1 MYLLE
6 LCSDW
11 STDHSYATCNK
22 CGNKRVRRHP
32 NVRRPMHLQEF
43 KDAVH
48 AGVVLDVR
56 NKVMASDMAVPTVK
70 QKWVITWSKL
80 WSKIKWVLTW
90 LKLWSKTKSVIL
102 SFFLFMLLALATF
115 LTKRGSN
122 RWYPR
127 QQIGLLKQTFMTDS
141 KIPSPAAD
149 VCWSF
154 YLTSVPLYGC
164 CGCVLQLEVV
174 I

>member
-1 MYLLE
+1 MMFGMYCLISLPIKQLE

-56 NKVMASDMAVPTVK
+56 NKVMASDMVVPTVK
-70 QKWVITWSKL
+70 QKWVIT
-80 WSKIKWVLTW
+80 
-90 LKLWSKTKSVIL
+90 
-102 SFFLFMLLALATF
+102 
-115 LTKRGSN
+115 
-122 RWYPR
+122 
-127 QQIGLLKQTFMTDS
+127 
-141 KIPSPAAD
+141 
-149 VCWSF
+149 
-154 YLTSVPLYGC
+154 
-164 CGCVLQLEVV
+164 
-174 I
+174 